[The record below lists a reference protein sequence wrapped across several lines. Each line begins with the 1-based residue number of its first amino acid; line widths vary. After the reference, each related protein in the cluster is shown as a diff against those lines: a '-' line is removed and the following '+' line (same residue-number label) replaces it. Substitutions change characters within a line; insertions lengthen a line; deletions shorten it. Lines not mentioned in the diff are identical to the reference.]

1 MTLLGDLLS
10 STGEEHS
17 ENDPHQT
24 IVKLV
29 VASESL
35 ILIWQKTWYQE
46 SKTTT
51 ANFKLQ
57 LHQNINK
64 SSQENSDKETSK
76 PPSSL

>member
-35 ILIWQKTWYQE
+35 ILI
-46 SKTTT
+46 
-51 ANFKLQ
+51 
-57 LHQNINK
+57 
-64 SSQENSDKETSK
+64 
-76 PPSSL
+76 